1 MSGRRAR
8 WVEAGLILG
17 LALAVRLIGLDHT
30 PHTDE
35 LNHMLAGR
43 SFRADGTFEI
53 GNGGRYPRA
62 KLMTVLVAAMNA
74 VFGEGLVVARIPAL
88 VTGVLLV
95 GAVFLW
101 TRAVAGRLAAWI
113 AAVLLITN
121 PMAVYL
127 SQTVR
132 FYSLQVLL
140 IWVGVTGWYGWV
152 MGRMG
157 GGGNE
162 GGGASEDGMSSA
174 PGRAGGRAGG
184 RALIWPAIALAI
196 ALHLQ
201 LLTLVDGMGL
211 GLWTALVMIPR
222 GAGATKERRGERG
235 ERRRPGALAMAGGI
249 ALAAIGVA
257 LLAVFAKTGP
267 GGYLVKLFHFVPLHA
282 AGHTHNPWFYVQYLR
297 YDYGVLWLLFPL
309 WLALALAFRPR
320 PALFCGIL
328 FGTAMVFHAIAAW
341 KHERYLFHALP
352 FLFVVMGIA
361 AGGILER
368 AGAAL
373 GWGRVGGARKGS
385 LGWVAAAVGLVVA
398 TALSTN
404 AFRTTWKMLTVSD
417 ERWDD
422 MYRYRGEPDWAK
434 AAPALRAVADSVE
447 VVVSSNDL
455 KSLYYLDRMDYTL
468 SAFNL
473 TSVKG
478 NLPEFGIAEKT
489 GMPVI
494 SDPGS
499 IAKVIDSH
507 QSGLVVVERYD
518 WHERAGVPGGT
529 GNYISAHTEAV
540 PLDGHWRLLAFRWRR
555 PGGTPVAQ

>member
-1 MSGRRAR
+1 MR
-8 WVEAGLILG
+8 WVEVGLVLG

-35 LNHMLAGR
+35 LNHLLAGR
-43 SFRADGTFEI
+43 SFRAHGTFEI
-53 GNGGRYPRA
+53 GHGGSYPRA

-95 GAVFLW
+95 GAVFWW

-113 AAVLLITN
+113 AAILLITN

-127 SQTVR
+127 AQTVR

-140 IWVGVTGWYGWV
+140 LWVGVTGWYGWV
-152 MGRMG
+152 VRRMG
-157 GGGNE
+157 SGAGE
-162 GGGASEDGMSSA
+162 GGGAGERGAGSA
-174 PGRAGGRAGG
+174 PGKSGL

-211 GLWTALVMIPR
+211 VLWTALVMIPR
-222 GAGATKERRGERG
+222 AAAPARERTG
-235 ERRRPGALAMAGGI
+235 ERRRPGALAVAGAI
-249 ALAAIGVA
+249 ALAGIGIA

-361 AGGILER
+361 AGGILQR
-368 AGAAL
+368 AGAVL
-373 GWGRVGGARKGS
+373 GWGRVERRGRPG
-385 LGWVAAAVGLVVA
+385 LVWLAAALGLVVA
-398 TALSTN
+398 TAFSTT

-455 KSLYYLDRMDYTL
+455 KALYYLDRMDYTL

-473 TSVKG
+473 THVKG
-478 NLPEFGIAEKT
+478 NLPEFGISEKT
-489 GMPVI
+489 GLPVI

-499 IAKVIDSH
+499 IAKVIDTH
-507 QSGLVVVERYD
+507 ASGLVVVERYD

-529 GNYISAHTEAV
+529 GNYISAHTEPV

-555 PGGTPVAQ
+555 PGGTPNAE